1 MLCIYQILNI
11 QKKLDPMSKKENT
24 LNTYLF
30 KRLLNYVRPYNY
42 IFIFSLMAVFG
53 LAVFGALRPVVLEKI
68 LDENISLGLSDG
80 FLQLIIIMGILL
92 LLEVISNYL
101 FIYFA
106 GWLGQSVVK
115 DIRVLLYNHIINFK
129 MKYYDKSS
137 VGVLITRSVTDM
149 ERISDIFGQGLFMI
163 FSDIL
168 KMLIVGIVMTTMN
181 WELSLIVFLTLP
193 LILFATKIFQRY
205 MKIAFEEVRSEVSNL
220 NSFVQERV
228 TGMKILQLFTRE
240 DIELENFKNINTRHK
255 KGWLKT
261 VWYNSIFFPIAE
273 ILSSVTLGVVVW
285 YGGISIIKDN
295 TASIG
300 ELTAFI
306 MMIPMMFR
314 PLNQIANKFNT
325 LLMGM
330 VAAERVFKVIDT
342 KSSIIDEGE
351 VSVSTFKGEVS
362 FNNVNFSYD
371 KEVQVL
377 NKISFNIE
385 KGSTVALVGSTG
397 AGKTS
402 VINLLS
408 RFYEID
414 SGEISIDGLNIKE
427 YKLSSLRKNIGIVL
441 QDVFLFSD
449 TILNNITLKNE
460 SISIEEVKLA
470 AEQIGVHDFIMS
482 LPNNYYYN
490 VKERGIM
497 LSSGQRQLIA
507 FLRVYVSNPQILILD
522 EATSSIDSAS
532 ELLIQKAIEKITK
545 NRTSLII
552 AHRLATVKKANNI
565 IVMDSGNIIEQG
577 SHKEL
582 INNMDGYY
590 KKLYDVQFDIKK
602 TN

>member
-1 MLCIYQILNI
+1 MNKKENILNI
-11 QKKLDPMSKKENT
+11 
-24 LNTYLF
+24 YLF
-30 KRLLNYVRPYNY
+30 RRLLAFVSPYNY
-42 IFIFSLMAVFG
+42 IFISSLLSVFG

-68 LDENISLGLSDG
+68 LDENISQGLSDG
-80 FLQLIIIMGILL
+80 FLQLIVLMGFLL

-149 ERISDIFGQGLFMI
+149 ERIADIFGQGLFMI

-168 KMLIVGIVMTTMN
+168 KMLIVGIVMIIMN
-181 WELSLIVFLTLP
+181 WELSIIVFFTLP
-193 LILFATKIFQRY
+193 LILFATIIFQRY
-205 MKIAFEEVRSEVSNL
+205 MKVAFEEVRSEVSNL

-240 DIELENFKNINTRHK
+240 KIEYENFKKINARHK
-255 KGWLKT
+255 NGWLKT

-273 ILSSVTLGVVVW
+273 ILSSLTLGVIVW
-285 YGGISIIKDN
+285 YGGVSVITDN

-342 KSSIIDEGE
+342 KSSIIDEGKI
-351 VSVSTFKGEVS
+351 SVNN
-362 FNNVNFSYD
+362 FNGDVCFNKVNFSYIPNT
-371 KEVQVL
+371 QVL
-377 NKISFNIE
+377 NEISFNIK
-385 KGSTVALVGSTG
+385 KGSTVAFVGSTG

-402 VINLLS
+402 VINLLN
-408 RFYEID
+408 RFYDID
-414 SGEISIDGLNIKE
+414 SGEISIDGINIKN

-449 TILNNITLKNE
+449 TIFNNITLKDDN
-460 SISIEEVKLA
+460 ISINEVKFA
-470 AEQIGVHDFIMS
+470 AKQIGVHDFIMS
-482 LPNNYYYN
+482 LPKNYYYN

-507 FLRVYVSNPQILILD
+507 FLRVYVSDPQILILD

-532 ELLIQKAIEKITK
+532 EILIQNATEKLTK

-582 INNMDGYY
+582 INNIDGYY
-590 KKLYDVQFDIKK
+590 KKLYDVQFQVK
-602 TN
+602 NVS

>member
-1 MLCIYQILNI
+1 
-11 QKKLDPMSKKENT
+11 MSKKENI

-30 KRLLNYVRPYNY
+30 KRLLAFVKPYNY
-42 IFIFSLMAVFG
+42 IFIFSLLAVFG
-53 LAVFGALRPVVLEKI
+53 LAIFGALRPVVLEKV
-68 LDENISLGLSDG
+68 LDENISQGISDG
-80 FLQLIIIMGILL
+80 FLELTIIMGVLL
-92 LLEVISNYL
+92 LLEVLSNYL

-115 DIRVLLYNHIINFK
+115 DIRVLLYNHILRFK

-149 ERISDIFGQGLFMI
+149 ERIADIFGQGLFMI
-163 FSDIL
+163 FSDLL
-168 KMLIVGIVMTTMN
+168 KMLIVGIVMITMN
-181 WELSLIVFLTLP
+181 WELSIIVFLTLP
-193 LILFATKIFQRY
+193 IILVATKIFQRY

-240 DIELENFKNINTRHK
+240 DIEFENFKNINERHK

-273 ILSSVTLGVVVW
+273 VLSSFTLGVVVW
-285 YGGISIIKDN
+285 YGGVNIIKDN

-351 VSVSTFKGEVS
+351 IVVDTFEGEVC
-362 FNNVNFSYD
+362 FDKVNFSYND
-371 KEVQVL
+371 GVQVL
-377 NKISFNIE
+377 NEISFKIK
-385 KGSTVALVGSTG
+385 KGSTVAIVGSTG

-402 VINLLS
+402 VINLLT

-414 SGEISIDGLNIKE
+414 AGEIFIDGRNLKD
-427 YKLSSLRKNIGIVL
+427 YRLSTLRKNIGIVL

-449 TILNNITLKNE
+449 TILNNITLKNDD
-460 SISIEEVKLA
+460 ITIDQVILA
-470 AEQIGVHDFIMS
+470 AQQIGVHDFIMT
-482 LPNNYYYN
+482 LPGNYYYN

-522 EATSSIDSAS
+522 EATSSVDTAS
-532 ELLIQKAIEKITK
+532 ELLIQKAIKKITK

-552 AHRLATVKKANNI
+552 AHRLATVKNANNI

-582 INNMDGYY
+582 INNVDGYY
-590 KKLYDVQFDIKK
+590 KKLYDVQFEVEK
-602 TN
+602 TS

>member
-1 MLCIYQILNI
+1 
-11 QKKLDPMSKKENT
+11 MSKKENI

-30 KRLLNYVRPYNY
+30 KRLLAFVKPYNY
-42 IFIFSLMAVFG
+42 IFIFSLLAVFG
-53 LAVFGALRPVVLEKI
+53 LAIFGALRPVVLEKV
-68 LDENISLGLSDG
+68 LDENISQGISDG
-80 FLQLIIIMGILL
+80 FLQLIIVMGVLL
-92 LLEVISNYL
+92 LLEVLSNYL

-115 DIRVLLYNHIINFK
+115 DIRVLLYNHIISFK

-149 ERISDIFGQGLFMI
+149 ERIADIFGQGLFMI
-163 FSDIL
+163 FSDLL
-168 KMLIVGIVMTTMN
+168 KMLIVGIVMITMN
-181 WELSLIVFLTLP
+181 WELSIIVFLTLP
-193 LILFATKIFQRY
+193 IILVATKIFQRY

-240 DIELENFKNINTRHK
+240 DIEFENFKNINERHK

-273 ILSSVTLGVVVW
+273 VLSSFTLGVVVW
-285 YGGISIIKDN
+285 YGGINIIKDN

-342 KSSIIDEGE
+342 KSSIIDKGEIVVDTFEGE
-351 VSVSTFKGEVS
+351 VCFDK
-362 FNNVNFSYD
+362 VNFSYND
-371 KEVQVL
+371 GVQVL
-377 NKISFNIE
+377 NEISFNIK
-385 KGSTVALVGSTG
+385 KGSTVAIVGSTG

-402 VINLLS
+402 VINLLT

-414 SGEISIDGLNIKE
+414 AGEIFIDGRNLKD
-427 YKLSSLRKNIGIVL
+427 YRLSTLRKNIGIVL

-449 TILNNITLKNE
+449 TILNNITLKNDD
-460 SISIEEVKLA
+460 ITIDQVILA
-470 AEQIGVHDFIMS
+470 AQQIGVHDFIMT
-482 LPNNYYYN
+482 LPGNYYYN

-522 EATSSIDSAS
+522 EATSSVDTAS

-552 AHRLATVKKANNI
+552 AHRLATVKNANNI

-582 INNMDGYY
+582 INNVDGYY
-590 KKLYDVQFDIKK
+590 KKLYDVQFEVKR
-602 TN
+602 TS